1 MSTEEQ
7 KETGTSTE
15 AVVPAEAI
23 PAPADSATVTGSD
36 AASGGRTPGR
46 ANGGAPRSGQ
56 RSQRHEGSSPRRTGN
71 AATEEG
77 PQLVEKVVYVNR
89 CAKVVKGGRRFSFS
103 ALVVVGDRNGKVG
116 QGFGKANEVSDA
128 IRKGTDAAKRAMKK
142 VTVVNE
148 TLPHEVYSE
157 FGGAKIV
164 LKPAAPGT
172 GLVAGE
178 KVRAVLEAAG
188 VSNVIAKSL
197 GSSNAANVVKAT
209 MQAMLSM
216 RTADQVLAARGK
228 KKKEQAS
235 V

>member
-1 MSTEEQ
+1 MSTEETQ
-7 KETGTSTE
+7 DKAVAPATE
-15 AVVPAEAI
+15 APVAEA
-23 PAPADSATVTGSD
+23 PKSEAAQAPKNHAPRTPRRDGASGPRNAQRSGRRD
-36 AASGGRTPGR
+36 AASSRR
-46 ANGGAPRSGQ
+46 AAEAPA
-56 RSQRHEGSSPRRTGN
+56 ED
-71 AATEEG
+71 G

-142 VTVVNE
+142 VVVVNE

-216 RTADQVLAARGK
+216 RTADQVLSARGK
-228 KKKEQAS
+228 KKKEKES